1 MNAQTVVKVPPE
13 ENLPLEHS
21 EGSAELALSELPL
34 PRRGLRIRKATVLRD
49 ASEPLQEKK
58 PKKVL
63 AAETKLE
70 KVVKD
75 ERMRRNIKSLA
86 LYERQVQDMGFE
98 STPLPPPP
106 GAASAA
112 KRIPGI
118 RCPEVLEV
126 AGDAMDV
133 DDKYGVEDFIA
144 EIEKADD
151 DPNTDEDNKCEFP
164 GFH

>member
-1 MNAQTVVKVPPE
+1 
-13 ENLPLEHS
+13 
-21 EGSAELALSELPL
+21 
-34 PRRGLRIRKATVLRD
+34 
-49 ASEPLQEKK
+49 
-58 PKKVL
+58 
-63 AAETKLE
+63 
-70 KVVKD
+70 
-75 ERMRRNIKSLA
+75 
-86 LYERQVQDMGFE
+86 MGFE

-144 EIEKADD
+144 KIEKADD
-151 DPNTDEDNKCEFP
+151 DPNTDEDDKCEFP

>member
-1 MNAQTVVKVPPE
+1 
-13 ENLPLEHS
+13 
-21 EGSAELALSELPL
+21 
-34 PRRGLRIRKATVLRD
+34 
-49 ASEPLQEKK
+49 
-58 PKKVL
+58 
-63 AAETKLE
+63 
-70 KVVKD
+70 
-75 ERMRRNIKSLA
+75 
-86 LYERQVQDMGFE
+86 MGFE

-106 GAASAA
+106 GAASVA

-144 EIEKADD
+144 KTEKADD
-151 DPNTDEDNKCEFP
+151 DPNTDEDDKCEFP